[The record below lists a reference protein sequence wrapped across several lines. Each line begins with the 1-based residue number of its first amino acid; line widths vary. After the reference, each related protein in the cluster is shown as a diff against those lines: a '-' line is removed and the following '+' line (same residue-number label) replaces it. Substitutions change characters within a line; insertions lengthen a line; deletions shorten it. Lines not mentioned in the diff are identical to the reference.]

1 MSQPS
6 RKRNTSATAA
16 AKTPRPRKRLR
27 FIAAVRFANGHRQ
40 RFSVD
45 NACNHDE
52 ARQMVFD
59 ELDDVTAVV
68 ISDYR

>member
-1 MSQPS
+1 MPQPS
-6 RKRNTSATAA
+6 RKRSASATAT

-27 FIAAVRFANGHRQ
+27 FIAAVRFANGHRE

-45 NACNHDE
+45 NAGNHEE

-59 ELDDVTAVV
+59 ELEDVAAVV

>member
-6 RKRNTSATAA
+6 RKRSTATS
-16 AKTPRPRKRLR
+16 TPRRSRKQLR
-27 FIAAVRFANGHRQ
+27 FIAAVRFANGHREC
-40 RFSVD
+40 FSVD
-45 NACNHDE
+45 NASNHDE

-59 ELDDVTAVV
+59 ELEDVAAVV

>member
-6 RKRNTSATAA
+6 PKRATASTA
-16 AKTPRPRKRLR
+16 TSRRSRKRLR

-40 RFSVD
+40 CFSVD
-45 NACNHDE
+45 NASNHDE
-52 ARQMVFD
+52 ARRMVFE
-59 ELDDVTAVV
+59 ELEDVTAVV

>member
-6 RKRNTSATAA
+6 RKRTTTAN
-16 AKTPRPRKRLR
+16 PSRRSRKKLR
-27 FIAAVRFANGHRQ
+27 FIAAVRFANGHRE

-45 NACNHDE
+45 NAGDHDE
-52 ARQMVFD
+52 ARRMVFD
-59 ELDDVTAVV
+59 ELEDVTAVV

>member
-6 RKRNTSATAA
+6 RKRTTTANPSRR
-16 AKTPRPRKRLR
+16 TRKKLR
-27 FIAAVRFANGHRQ
+27 FIAAVRFDSGHRE

-45 NACNHDE
+45 NAGNHEE
-52 ARQMVFD
+52 ARRMVLD
-59 ELDDVTAVV
+59 ELDNVAAVV

>member
-6 RKRNTSATAA
+6 RKRTTTNPS
-16 AKTPRPRKRLR
+16 PRSRKKLR
-27 FIAAVRFANGHRQ
+27 FIAAVRFGNGHRE

-45 NACNHDE
+45 NAGNHDE
-52 ARQMVFD
+52 ARRMVFD
-59 ELDDVTAVV
+59 ELEDVAAVV